1 TLTRSHAPVLQ
12 RRLKSQI
19 SHPRATCRLGPVA
32 SGGGSSLAV
41 PPLPSSRGAVLLLGR
56 LEGGQRLLP
65 APWEHFYELRKPA
78 GPAALPRAYGGGRQ
92 GCRQLPRRPCVWS
105 VPLSIHNAGLRAGP
119 AGSRGERGSAE
130 PGQAASG
137 QGAREPRGEQ
147 QRGGGEGGDPPAP
160 RVLSP
165 DVISP
170 PQGGST
176 AKGRAPLAPAAP
188 RALVIGAEPWRGGRG
203 VPGVPAAR
211 RGDGRPDAQSHP
223 RPGQGDGV
231 PRGSPGVSF
240 PRRPRGLGRGSSP
253 VQWRREGAA
262 ALPEGSAVHQGA
274 LVLPHASLAAA
285 GTYSCHGEDGSLL
298 HTVSLRLGHLPGVPF
313 VSCRASDY
321 ENFSCS
327 WTSSL
332 ETFLPTRYIT
342 TYRKKSLT
350 GEEKR
355 RNKSGHVGP
364 CLQDP
369 SRAGT
374 CTVHRSEFW
383 SSYRLNITEVNPLG
397 SSFRLLDITMQAI
410 IKPDPPEGL
419 VVEPVPLAPRRLYV
433 SWKYPASWPKE
444 PHFQLR
450 FRLQYRPV
458 IHRSWSVVE
467 TVNLSEVI
475 TDAFAGLEHVV
486 QVSAKDFL
494 DAGNWSEWSAEAR
507 ATPVRDPATT
517 ASEGTTT
524 DASLESLAE
533 EPSQAPNPE
542 PINRSDPLE
551 KMAILV
557 SLGIFAFFILAAV
570 LVITIL
576 IWLRVRKHSKDET
589 KPHNFLVAATHLKAL
604 PRTQILP

>member
-1 TLTRSHAPVLQ
+1 MHV
-12 RRLKSQI
+12 KM
-19 SHPRATCRLGPVA
+19 
-32 SGGGSSLAV
+32 
-41 PPLPSSRGAVLLLGR
+41 
-56 LEGGQRLLP
+56 
-65 APWEHFYELRKPA
+65 
-78 GPAALPRAYGGGRQ
+78 
-92 GCRQLPRRPCVWS
+92 
-105 VPLSIHNAGLRAGP
+105 
-119 AGSRGERGSAE
+119 
-130 PGQAASG
+130 
-137 QGAREPRGEQ
+137 
-147 QRGGGEGGDPPAP
+147 
-160 RVLSP
+160 
-165 DVISP
+165 
-170 PQGGST
+170 
-176 AKGRAPLAPAAP
+176 
-188 RALVIGAEPWRGGRG
+188 
-203 VPGVPAAR
+203 AAR
-211 RGDGRPDAQSHP
+211 LDGPLMHSHI
-223 RPGQGDGV
+223 
-231 PRGSPGVSF
+231 
-240 PRRPRGLGRGSSP
+240 RGLGRVMVFLAAALASASLTIPEGWGEEGVQYSQLGTDVTLSCIGARTGSM
-253 VQWRREGAA
+253 VQWRRDGAV
-262 ALPEGSAVHQGA
+262 ALPEGSAIHQEA
-274 LVLPHASLAAA
+274 LVLPRASLAAA
-285 GTYSCHGEDGSLL
+285 GTYSCHDEDGSLL
-298 HTVSLRLGHLPGVPF
+298 HTVSLQLGRWETLCGDPALTVSSPRAPDLPGVPF

-369 SRAGT
+369 ARTGT

-397 SSFRLLDITMQAI
+397 SSFRLLDVTMQAI

-419 VVEPVPLAPRRLYV
+419 VVEPVPLAPRRLHV

-507 ATPVRDPATT
+507 ATPVRDPATMV
-517 ASEGTTT
+517 SEETTT
-524 DASLESLAE
+524 DVSLGSLAE

-551 KMAILV
+551 NTTILV
-557 SLGIFAFFILAAV
+557 SLGIFAFFVLAAV
-570 LVITIL
+570 LVIAIL

>member
-1 TLTRSHAPVLQ
+1 M
-12 RRLKSQI
+12 
-19 SHPRATCRLGPVA
+19 
-32 SGGGSSLAV
+32 
-41 PPLPSSRGAVLLLGR
+41 LLWDP
-56 LEGGQRLLP
+56 E
-65 APWEHFYELRKPA
+65 
-78 GPAALPRAYGGGRQ
+78 
-92 GCRQLPRRPCVWS
+92 
-105 VPLSIHNAGLRAGP
+105 
-119 AGSRGERGSAE
+119 
-130 PGQAASG
+130 
-137 QGAREPRGEQ
+137 
-147 QRGGGEGGDPPAP
+147 RGGGGDEMHSSIP
-160 RVLSP
+160 S
-165 DVISP
+165 
-170 PQGGST
+170 
-176 AKGRAPLAPAAP
+176 
-188 RALVIGAEPWRGGRG
+188 
-203 VPGVPAAR
+203 
-211 RGDGRPDAQSHP
+211 
-223 RPGQGDGV
+223 
-231 PRGSPGVSF
+231 
-240 PRRPRGLGRGSSP
+240 LGRVMVFLAAALASASFAIPDWGEEGVQYGQLGTDVTLPCPGARASSA
-253 VQWRREGAA
+253 VRWRRAGAA
-262 ALPEGSAVHQGA
+262 ALPEGSVIQQGS
-274 LVLPHASLAAA
+274 LVLPSASPALG

-298 HTVSLRLGHLPGVPF
+298 HSVSLRLGHLPGVPF

-327 WTSSL
+327 WTSSV

-355 RNKSGHVGP
+355 RNKNGHVGL

-369 SRAGT
+369 SRPGT

-397 SSFRLLDITMQAI
+397 FSYRLLDVTMQAI

-419 VVEPVPLAPRRLYV
+419 VVEPVPLAPRRLHV
-433 SWKYPASWPKE
+433 SWKYPSSWPKE

-507 ATPVRDPATT
+507 ATPVRDLVST
-517 ASEGTTT
+517 ASEETTT
-524 DASLESLAE
+524 DARLESLAE
-533 EPSQAPNPE
+533 ESSQAPNPE
-542 PINRSDPLE
+542 PINGSDPLE
-551 KMAILV
+551 KTAVLV

-576 IWLRVRKHSKDET
+576 IWLRVRKHGKDKT
-589 KPHNFLVAATHLKAL
+589 KPSFLVAATHLKAL
-604 PRTQILP
+604 PKAQIL

>member
-1 TLTRSHAPVLQ
+1 
-12 RRLKSQI
+12 
-19 SHPRATCRLGPVA
+19 
-32 SGGGSSLAV
+32 
-41 PPLPSSRGAVLLLGR
+41 
-56 LEGGQRLLP
+56 
-65 APWEHFYELRKPA
+65 
-78 GPAALPRAYGGGRQ
+78 
-92 GCRQLPRRPCVWS
+92 
-105 VPLSIHNAGLRAGP
+105 
-119 AGSRGERGSAE
+119 
-130 PGQAASG
+130 
-137 QGAREPRGEQ
+137 
-147 QRGGGEGGDPPAP
+147 
-160 RVLSP
+160 
-165 DVISP
+165 
-170 PQGGST
+170 
-176 AKGRAPLAPAAP
+176 
-188 RALVIGAEPWRGGRG
+188 
-203 VPGVPAAR
+203 
-211 RGDGRPDAQSHP
+211 
-223 RPGQGDGV
+223 
-231 PRGSPGVSF
+231 
-240 PRRPRGLGRGSSP
+240 
-253 VQWRREGAA
+253 
-262 ALPEGSAVHQGA
+262 
-274 LVLPHASLAAA
+274 
-285 GTYSCHGEDGSLL
+285 
-298 HTVSLRLGHLPGVPF
+298 LPGVPF

-355 RNKSGHVGP
+355 RKIGHVGP

-369 SRAGT
+369 ARADT
-374 CTVHRSEFW
+374 CTVHKSEFW
-383 SSYRLNITEVNPLG
+383 SSYRMNVTEVNPLG

-419 VVEPVPLAPRRLYV
+419 VVEPVPRAPRRLQV
-433 SWKYPASWPKE
+433 SWRYPTSWPKE
-444 PHFQLR
+444 PHFQLK

-494 DAGNWSEWSAEAR
+494 DAGNWSEWSMEAR
-507 ATPVRDPATT
+507 ATPVRDPATV
-517 ASEGTTT
+517 ASEETTT

-533 EPSQAPNPE
+533 EPSRAPNPE

-576 IWLRVRKHSKDET
+576 VWLRVRKHGKDET

-604 PRTQILP
+604 PS

>member
-1 TLTRSHAPVLQ
+1 MQTLPESREEVKTFSFSPDP
-12 RRLKSQI
+12 RRDAGGAFPPEVPGGEL
-19 SHPRATCRLGPVA
+19 RTGGRGA
-32 SGGGSSLAV
+32 SGAPRGVRSCGSPCGSRVRIGGTGSVPERRRRIGSALLQLCSRGGGTGPPAAAPSSPQRAPRRRCHSSRSRSRPAEHHGHIAAEERRKMHSPTRGLGRVMVFLAAALASASLAV
-41 PPLPSSRGAVLLLGR
+41 PEGWGEEGVQYGQVGTDVTLSCAGA
-56 LEGGQRLLP
+56 
-65 APWEHFYELRKPA
+65 
-78 GPAALPRAYGGGRQ
+78 
-92 GCRQLPRRPCVWS
+92 
-105 VPLSIHNAGLRAGP
+105 RAG
-119 AGSRGERGSAE
+119 
-130 PGQAASG
+130 
-137 QGAREPRGEQ
+137 
-147 QRGGGEGGDPPAP
+147 
-160 RVLSP
+160 
-165 DVISP
+165 
-170 PQGGST
+170 
-176 AKGRAPLAPAAP
+176 
-188 RALVIGAEPWRGGRG
+188 
-203 VPGVPAAR
+203 
-211 RGDGRPDAQSHP
+211 
-223 RPGQGDGV
+223 
-231 PRGSPGVSF
+231 
-240 PRRPRGLGRGSSP
+240 SP

-262 ALPEGSAVHQGA
+262 ALPEGSAIRQGA
-274 LVLPHASLAAA
+274 LVLPHASLAAT

-298 HTVSLRLGHLPGVPF
+298 HAVSLRLGHLPGVPF

-551 KMAILV
+551 RMAILV

-576 IWLRVRKHSKDET
+576 IWLRMRKHSKDET

>member
-1 TLTRSHAPVLQ
+1 MAQKGSPRDPSCDVWLQLGFGSGRMHSPTRG
-12 RRLKSQI
+12 
-19 SHPRATCRLGPVA
+19 LGRVMVFLAAALA
-32 SGGGSSLAV
+32 SASLAV
-41 PPLPSSRGAVLLLGR
+41 PEGWGEEGVQYGQVGTDVTLSCAGA
-56 LEGGQRLLP
+56 
-65 APWEHFYELRKPA
+65 
-78 GPAALPRAYGGGRQ
+78 
-92 GCRQLPRRPCVWS
+92 
-105 VPLSIHNAGLRAGP
+105 RAG
-119 AGSRGERGSAE
+119 S
-130 PGQAASG
+130 
-137 QGAREPRGEQ
+137 
-147 QRGGGEGGDPPAP
+147 
-160 RVLSP
+160 L
-165 DVISP
+165 
-170 PQGGST
+170 
-176 AKGRAPLAPAAP
+176 
-188 RALVIGAEPWRGGRG
+188 
-203 VPGVPAAR
+203 
-211 RGDGRPDAQSHP
+211 
-223 RPGQGDGV
+223 
-231 PRGSPGVSF
+231 
-240 PRRPRGLGRGSSP
+240 

-458 IHRSWSVVE
+458 IHRSWSVV
-467 TVNLSEVI
+467 SGGRGG
-475 TDAFAGLEHVV
+475 ARRGGAGVGTAASGFGGAHVPD
-486 QVSAKDFL
+486 VSRCPGGD
-494 DAGNWSEWSAEAR
+494 GE
-507 ATPVRDPATT
+507 PVRGDHGRLRGAGARG
-517 ASEGTTT
+517 ASEREGFPGRGELERVERGGTGHAGQRCGAGVLTVPPT
-524 DASLESLAE
+524 A
-533 EPSQAPNPE
+533 PSPCHPPPSSVTRARPSSWGP
-542 PINRSDPLE
+542 
-551 KMAILV
+551 
-557 SLGIFAFFILAAV
+557 F
-570 LVITIL
+570 T
-576 IWLRVRKHSKDET
+576 
-589 KPHNFLVAATHLKAL
+589 L
-604 PRTQILP
+604 PRTTQKLAPRWEVELQGGKAAPTSCCPMTGCTLGAVPQGSQGKVELPGAPQGHPWAPRPQRQPSLLLPAMLPLVLGD